1 MPNQIPVINYIL
13 HIVDDACYWTNISV
27 EHLIIL
33 NELLKEE
40 EMTVDQKMVDSLN
53 EIYGDMEQSIGKL
66 DHLEKTALYGERYPE
81 FVLKL
86 CGDALRV
93 LEEISDIRVQ
103 LIQLLSKLE
112 NLRLK
117 NFYLLIV
124 SHITL
129 EERYSLE
136 ILSGHIN
143 KITGAGFP
151 LEKLESWKVG

>member
-13 HIVDDACYWTNISV
+13 HIVEDTCYWANISV
-27 EHLIIL
+27 EHLIVL

-40 EMTVDQKMVDSLN
+40 EIEIDEKMVEELN
-53 EIYGDMEQSIGKL
+53 EIYGNMEQSIGKL
-66 DHLEKTALYGERYPE
+66 ESLEKTALYGERYPE

-86 CGDALRV
+86 CGDTLRV
-93 LEEISDIRVQ
+93 LEQISGTEVQ
-103 LIQLLSKLE
+103 FIQLLSQLESLKLKS
-112 NLRLK
+112 L
-117 NFYLLIV
+117 YLLII

-143 KITGAGFP
+143 KITGAGFC
-151 LEKLESWKVG
+151 